1 MVVHGV
7 KQRNH
12 RVVGV
17 GSLDLVR
24 VPLVETEL
32 TIPAHKIVISFK
44 TYRISSSVCYL
55 PCSVVRMIF
64 TAFIIFILHKVKI
77 SEDRNNVIGVLS
89 S

>member
-7 KQRNH
+7 QERDH

-32 TIPAHKIVISFK
+32 TIPAHKIVVFFK
-44 TYRISSSVCYL
+44 TF
-55 PCSVVRMIF
+55 IF
-64 TAFIIFILHKVKI
+64 FRLLLTL
-77 SEDRNNVIGVLS
+77 
-89 S
+89 